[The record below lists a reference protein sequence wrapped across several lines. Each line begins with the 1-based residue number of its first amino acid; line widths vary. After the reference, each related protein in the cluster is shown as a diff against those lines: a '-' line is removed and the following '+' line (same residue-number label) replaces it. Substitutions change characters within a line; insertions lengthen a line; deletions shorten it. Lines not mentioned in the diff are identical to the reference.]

1 VRGMSQ
7 RALLTIIFAVS
18 VSAFGQQN
26 QKMRDRDPDLA
37 GSKKI
42 IEDIQQA
49 NFHFRSFY
57 LSSRIRLSDVG
68 YGEGSSVPTGEQGDG
83 FSLAVEAPQRLYYR
97 PLQKFILSAEV
108 VPSYNFFGNRDT
120 NQFNYTSRADAH
132 FLFNHLYLD
141 VYGVGLDQLRAHVS
155 DINRLATVREKQ
167 GGVAGEIKYSSR
179 TSALFNTSY
188 SETSYPRNRY
198 QPILNGGIEI
208 PVQLLDRVTRSGRA
222 SLTHKTFPKTT
233 LFVAAEGNNYAFRRA
248 TFKDSSRL
256 WYGGGMIWNS
266 GRTQLRA
273 EAGPVRLDFDDP
285 SQADYTGVSGAVGL
299 SRSNGPWG
307 YSLSADRDLGFA
319 ITTNNNFF
327 VATTLNGGVTYQAT
341 RKLLL
346 RANAIHE
353 RDEYDQPSPGT
364 VGDRIDTISFY
375 SVGGSYGLRRLR
387 FGGDVGWYAR
397 DSTILPEEDAGIRYL
412 VHLSFTP

>member
-1 VRGMSQ
+1 MSQ
-7 RALLTIIFAVS
+7 RALLTIILATS

-26 QKMRDRDPDLA
+26 QKLRDRDPDLA

-42 IEDIQQA
+42 IEEIQQA

-68 YGEGSSVPTGEQGDG
+68 YSEGGYVPTDEKSGR

-97 PLQKFILSAEV
+97 PVQKFVLSVEAI
-108 VPSYNFFGNRDT
+108 PSYSFFGDRET

-141 VYGVGLDQLRAHVS
+141 AYVVGLDQLRAHVS

-167 GGVAGEIKYSSR
+167 GGLAGEIKYSSR
-179 TSALFNTSY
+179 TSALFNASY
-188 SETSYPRNRY
+188 TETSYPKDRY
-198 QPILNGGIEI
+198 QPVLDSGLEI
-208 PVQLLDRVTRSGRA
+208 PVELLDRVTRSGRV

-248 TFKDSSRL
+248 TYKDSNRI
-256 WYGGGMIWNS
+256 WYGGGVSWNS
-266 GRTQLRA
+266 GRTQVRA

-285 SQADYTGVSGAVGL
+285 SQADYSGVSGAVGL
-299 SRSNGPWG
+299 SRSTGPWG
-307 YSLSADRDLGFA
+307 LSIGADRDLGFA

-327 VATTLNGGVTYQAT
+327 VATTAQALLTYQAT

-346 RANAIHE
+346 RANAMRE
-353 RDEYDQPSPGT
+353 RDEYDQPFPGT
-364 VGDRIDTISFY
+364 ATDRVDTISFY
-375 SVGGSYGLRRLR
+375 SLGASYGLWRLR
-387 FGGDVGWYAR
+387 FGGDVGWYER